1 MTTPYYDHAGITI
14 YHGDC
19 LELMPQLP
27 EACAGVIYT
36 DPPFTSAG
44 GSTNG
49 KVLDADTQFF
59 GHWFDDVAEQM
70 RRCSS
75 PASCWLMHCDW
86 RTIGVIQRSVQRA
99 GRNIRSEAFRV
110 TQALYWHRGSIG
122 MGSPFRNAVEMIAF
136 APGPRWASQMPKN
149 VSTLIEERWPYGY
162 KQHHGA
168 EKPVPLIERL
178 LKLIDPGVG
187 LRVLDPFA
195 GSGST
200 LIAARNLNRYAIGI
214 EREER
219 YCEIAAKRLQQEV
232 LFPAEGRTA

>member
-36 DPPFTSAG
+36 DPPFTAAG

-99 GRNIRSEAFRV
+99 GRNIRGEAFRV

-122 MGSPFRNAVEMIAF
+122 MGSPFRNAVEMLAF

-232 LFPAEGRTA
+232 LFTAEGRTA

>member
-1 MTTPYYDHAGITI
+1 MKPYYDHAGITI

-27 EACAGVIYT
+27 ESRAGVIYT
-36 DPPFTSAG
+36 DPPFTAAG

-49 KVLDADTQFF
+49 TVLDADTQFF

-110 TQALYWHRGSIG
+110 TQALYWHRRSIG
-122 MGSPFRNAVEMIAF
+122 MGSPFRNAVEMLAF
-136 APGPRWASQMPKN
+136 APGPRWANQMPKN
-149 VSTLIEERWPYGY
+149 ISTLIEERWPYGY

-178 LKLIDPGVG
+178 LTLVDPGVG
-187 LRVLDPFA
+187 SLVLDPFA
-195 GSGST
+195 GSGSS
-200 LIAARNLNRYAIGI
+200 LVAARNLNRYAIGI

-219 YCEIAAKRLQQEV
+219 YCEIAAKRLEQETN
-232 LFPAEGRTA
+232 PARGGAA